1 MRKHFV
7 HFLLVALLTTF
18 CAASAV
24 AQTVIKGKVVDAETN
39 EALIGASVMVEG
51 TTQGVITEVDG
62 SFTLNVKSVGKGLLF
77 KYIGY
82 KDLKMKLAQ
91 KGKVDLGTISM
102 QPDAVTLGDIT
113 VTSSIAIQRK
123 TPVAVSTLD
132 PVFIQEKLGTQEF
145 PEVLKSIPG
154 IYATKQSGGYGDS
167 RVNLR
172 GFESPNIAVMVNG
185 VPMNDMEWGGLYWSN
200 WAGLG
205 DVTRSMQVQRGLGAA
220 KICSPSVGGSIN
232 VITKTTDA
240 KKGGSLFY
248 GVGNDGYN
256 KIGFNVSTGMNEKGW
271 AVTLL
276 GTKTWGDGYIM
287 GTAFSAYSWFVNL
300 SKKIND
306 SQTISL
312 TALSSPQ
319 WHNKRYDKLT
329 IVEWEKQHQYGD
341 KYNATYGFDSNGQQR
356 VGSNYN
362 YYDKPQISLN
372 HNWQID
378 YKSSL
383 STALYL
389 SIGNGGGYSGQ
400 GNNRGAFYGATN
412 GVPNAAYRKADG
424 TFDYGKIM
432 AENVASENG
441 SLAAMSSSIN
451 NHLWYG
457 LLSTY
462 TRELTKEISMQ
473 AGIDLRYYKGVHT
486 NKLVDLYGGQFFIDP
501 TKRPLNPAVDP
512 NKKLKVG
519 DVVYRD
525 YDGFVAQYGG
535 FAQMEYNKDKLS
547 AFVAGNIN
555 NNSYWRYD
563 RYYYNNERSVTVS
576 KLGYGAKGGANYN
589 ITENHNVF
597 ANLGFFSR
605 TPFYSGGVFLQNQT
619 SNVINPRSTNEKVFS
634 YELGYGYKS
643 KVFSANLNVYRTAW
657 NDKTMVKAVVSGNDE
672 SNYINMDGVNA
683 LHQGVELD
691 FNYQPLKNL
700 TVKGMFSYG
709 DWKWNSN
716 ATGYW
721 YTKDGAALGRD
732 GKTVDKAGNPIA
744 VGGADHAMS
753 IMNLK
758 GIHVGNSAQVTAALG
773 VNYEFMKGLRFGIDG
788 NYFGK
793 NYSNFDISLT
803 DISSTKPQEFV
814 DPWRIPDA
822 FVFDMNMN
830 YKFKIGTLDAIFSA
844 NVQNLLNERYITD
857 AQDNGAKTGG
867 HDWQDATVFYGFGR
881 TWSSSLKINF

>member
-82 KDLKMKLAQ
+82 KDLKMKVAQ
-91 KGKVDLGTISM
+91 KGKVDLGTVSM

-113 VTSSIAIQRK
+113 VTSSIAVQRK

-132 PVFIQEKLGTQEF
+132 PVFIQEKLGAQEF
-145 PEVLKSIPG
+145 PEILKSIPG
-154 IYATKQSGGYGDS
+154 VYATKQSGGYGDS

-172 GFESPNIAVMVNG
+172 GFESANIAVMVNG

-205 DVTRSMQVQRGLGAA
+205 DVTRSMQVQRGLGAN

-232 VITKTTDA
+232 IVTKTTDA
-240 KKGGSLFY
+240 KKGGSIQY
-248 GVGNDGYN
+248 GIGNDGYN
-256 KIGFNVSTGMNEKGW
+256 KMGFNVSTGMNEKGW
-271 AVTLL
+271 SLSVL
-276 GTKTWGDGYIM
+276 GTKTWGDGYIQ
-287 GTAFSAYSWFVNL
+287 GTKFGAYSWFVNI

-306 SQTISL
+306 SQTLSL

-341 KYNATYGFDSNGQQR
+341 KYNATYGFDKNGQER

-383 STALYL
+383 STALYV
-389 SIGNGGGYSGQ
+389 SIGNGGGYSAQ
-400 GNNRGAFYGATN
+400 GKKTMFYGATD
-412 GVPNAAYRKADG
+412 GVPNKDYRKADG

-432 AENVASENG
+432 DENAASENG
-441 SLAAMSSSIN
+441 SLGVMTSSIN
-451 NHLWYG
+451 NHMWYG

-462 TRELTKEISMQ
+462 TRELSEGLNLQ
-473 AGIDLRYYKGVHT
+473 AGLDLRYYKGVHT
-486 NKLVDLYGGQFFIDP
+486 NKIVDLYGGQFYID
-501 TKRPLNPAVDP
+501 TNQRPLSTSVIP
-512 NKKLKVG
+512 NQKLKVG
-519 DVVYRD
+519 DVIFRD
-525 YDGFVAQYGG
+525 YDGFVTQYGG
-535 FAQMEYNKDKLS
+535 FTQLEYTKDKLS
-547 AFVAGNIN
+547 AFVAGNVN
-555 NNSYWRYD
+555 SNSYWRVD
-563 RYYYNNERSVTVS
+563 RYYYDNTKSEVVT
-576 KLGYGAKGGANYN
+576 KFGYGAKGGLNYN
-589 ITENHNVF
+589 VDEHHNVF
-597 ANLGFFSR
+597 ANVGFFSR
-605 TPFYSGGVFLQNQT
+605 TPFYSGGVFLSNQISHAT
-619 SNVINPRSTNEKVFS
+619 NPNSKNEKVFS

-643 KVFSANLNVYRTAW
+643 RMFTANVNAYRTAW
-657 NDKTMVKAVVSGNDE
+657 NDKTMIKAVVSGNED
-672 SNYINMDGVNA
+672 SNVINMDGVNA

-691 FNYQPLKNL
+691 FTYRPLKAL
-700 TVKGMFSYG
+700 EVTGMFSYG

-716 ATGYW
+716 ATGNW
-721 YTKDGAALGRD
+721 YNRNGEGVSAEVDPVTK
-732 GKTVDKAGNPIA
+732 KNIVVP
-744 VGGADHAMS
+744 VGDPKQAKS
-753 IMNLK
+753 TLNLK
-758 GIHVGNSAQVTAALG
+758 GIHVGNSAQTTAALG

-788 NYFGK
+788 NYYGR
-793 NYSNFDISLT
+793 NYSNFDISLANM
-803 DISSTKPQEFV
+803 SSNSVQSFEQ
-814 DPWRIPDA
+814 PWRIPDA
-822 FVFDMNMN
+822 FLFDFNMN
-830 YKFKIGTLDAIFSA
+830 YKFKIGTLNATLNA
-844 NVQNLLNERYITD
+844 NVQNVLNERYITD

-867 HDWQDATVFYGFGR
+867 HDWKDATVFYGFGR
-881 TWSSSLKINF
+881 TWSTSLKINF